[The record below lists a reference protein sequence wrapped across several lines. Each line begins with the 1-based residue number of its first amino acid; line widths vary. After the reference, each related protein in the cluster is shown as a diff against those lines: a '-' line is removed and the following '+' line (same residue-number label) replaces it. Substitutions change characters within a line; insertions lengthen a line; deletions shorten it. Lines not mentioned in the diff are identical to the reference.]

1 MIEQLPALQRE
12 ILDLRFYHSLSY
24 AEMAEA
30 LEVPIG
36 TVRSRLHN
44 AISLIRKRIEED
56 EAGSPENFLS
66 LYLPS
71 TDFFIMNSES
81 LEALVLDRSFGEL
94 SPEAEELLAAYLELH
109 PEAMR
114 EVEKIEASLSITKAA
129 VTARSD
135 LFSERLFSEEVREQ
149 EATGADRSSKDFATT
164 EFPEEALRA
173 VAAVVV
179 VMGVAVAGYM
189 VGNHDAESGNWSLS
203 EAFPAKGS
211 LQGNQPS
218 RWAMP
223 LLCLGP
229 SIDCQPPVWRL

>member
-1 MIEQLPALQRE
+1 
-12 ILDLRFYHSLSY
+12 
-24 AEMAEA
+24 
-30 LEVPIG
+30 
-36 TVRSRLHN
+36 
-44 AISLIRKRIEED
+44 
-56 EAGSPENFLS
+56 
-66 LYLPS
+66 
-71 TDFFIMNSES
+71 MNSES

-149 EATGADRSSKDFATT
+149 EATGADRSSKILPLPSFRR
-164 EFPEEALRA
+164 EALRA

-189 VGNHDAESGNWSLS
+189 VGNHDAERVAIGPLGGVPGEGIASGEPAQSVGNAAPMPWAQYRLS
-203 EAFPAKGS
+203 ASGLETVIANA
-211 LQGNQPS
+211 
-218 RWAMP
+218 
-223 LLCLGP
+223 
-229 SIDCQPPVWRL
+229 PVGH

>member
-1 MIEQLPALQRE
+1 
-12 ILDLRFYHSLSY
+12 
-24 AEMAEA
+24 
-30 LEVPIG
+30 
-36 TVRSRLHN
+36 
-44 AISLIRKRIEED
+44 
-56 EAGSPENFLS
+56 
-66 LYLPS
+66 
-71 TDFFIMNSES
+71 MNSES

-149 EATGADRSSKDFATT
+149 EAAGADRSSKILPLPSFRR
-164 EFPEEALRA
+164 EALRA

-189 VGNHDAESGNWSLS
+189 VGNYDAERVAIGPLGGGVSGEGIALR
-203 EAFPAKGS
+203 EPAQS
-211 LQGNQPS
+211 VGNAAPMP
-218 RWAMP
+218 WAQYR
-223 LLCLGP
+223 LTASGLETV
-229 SIDCQPPVWRL
+229 IANAPVGH

>member
-1 MIEQLPALQRE
+1 
-12 ILDLRFYHSLSY
+12 
-24 AEMAEA
+24 
-30 LEVPIG
+30 
-36 TVRSRLHN
+36 
-44 AISLIRKRIEED
+44 
-56 EAGSPENFLS
+56 
-66 LYLPS
+66 
-71 TDFFIMNSES
+71 MNSES

-149 EATGADRSSKDFATT
+149 EAAGADRSSKILPLPSFRR
-164 EFPEEALRA
+164 EALRA

-189 VGNHDAESGNWSLS
+189 VGNYDAERVAIGPLGGGVSGEGIALG
-203 EAFPAKGS
+203 APAQS
-211 LQGNQPS
+211 VGNAAPMP
-218 RWAMP
+218 WAQYR
-223 LLCLGP
+223 LTASGLETV
-229 SIDCQPPVWRL
+229 IANAPVGH